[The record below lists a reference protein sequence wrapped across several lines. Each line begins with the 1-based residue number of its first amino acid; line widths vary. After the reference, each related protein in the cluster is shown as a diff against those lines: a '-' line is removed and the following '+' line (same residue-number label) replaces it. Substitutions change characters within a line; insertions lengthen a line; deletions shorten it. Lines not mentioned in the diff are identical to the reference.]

1 MGNGGAGAKS
11 QGWAAAAAGDLAS
24 GGETHI
30 AGAMTIVRLED
41 RSVLRVAGADA
52 RSFLQGLLTHD
63 VMALSLATPL
73 YAGLLS
79 AQGKALFDM
88 MLFAG
93 DDAAVMIDVAAV
105 RAEAL
110 AKRLAMYRMRKAVTI
125 EASALA
131 VYAGWDGG
139 EAGQVPDAR
148 FAGLGARWLGVA
160 AGEGGAVAYD
170 AHRLAVGVPGS
181 DDVGEDAL
189 LWLETG
195 ADLLNGVSFTKGCY
209 VGQENT
215 ARMHHRDK
223 VRRRLVPVR
232 FAGDVGDGVVR
243 DGAGRSAGTMRS
255 HSDGAG
261 FAHLRLEAAAGDLFV
276 NDAAVTVM
284 RPAWLAP
291 ALLAAVA

>member
-1 MGNGGAGAKS
+1 
-11 QGWAAAAAGDLAS
+11 
-24 GGETHI
+24 
-30 AGAMTIVRLED
+30 MTIACLED
-41 RSVLRVAGADA
+41 RAVLRIAGADA
-52 RSFLQGLLTHD
+52 RSFLQGLLTQD
-63 VMALSLATPL
+63 VMALSAATPV

-93 DDAAVMIDVAAV
+93 DGDAVIIDVAAT

-110 AKRLAMYRMRKAVTI
+110 VKRLTMYRMRKAVSI
-125 EASALA
+125 EATALA
-131 VYAGWDGG
+131 VFAGWQGG
-139 EAGQVPDAR
+139 AAGQVADAR
-148 FAGLGARWLGVA
+148 FAGLGARWIGAAAGVA
-160 AGEGGAVAYD
+160 GADLYD
-170 AHRLAVGVPGS
+170 AHRLAIGVPGS
-181 DDVGEDAL
+181 ADIGEDEL

-232 FAGDVGDGVVR
+232 FDAERFDGEVRDGVVR
-243 DGAGRSAGTMRS
+243 DGAGRSAGTLRS
-255 HSDGAG
+255 HRGG
-261 FAHLRLEAAAGDLFV
+261 HGMVHLRLEAAMADLWL
-276 NDAAVTVM
+276 NGAAVTVM

-291 ALLAAVA
+291 ALGAL